1 MEILCLDQFC
11 TLGGGQQCFLDS
23 VPAFAANGWGVRALI
38 PDGGP
43 FGQRLGAL
51 GCGVETFTNL
61 SLSNKHKPFWE
72 LPRYASRLGSVI
84 GALTRQIRA
93 KKPDVLYV
101 NGPRFLPAAAWVA
114 RREGIPLVFHAHN
127 RLLQRPALAVSGLAL
142 AASKALVISCCA
154 YASMPL
160 THYVSPAR
168 MRVVYNGAANLRRA
182 GHVRSRFIQN
192 IGVVGRVAPEK
203 GQLQFVRA
211 ANVVAHMR
219 PAARFFVIGGSPNTN
234 DHSYY
239 DAVRRE
245 SRGLPLSL
253 EGWKDDPASI
263 MNRLD
268 LLVVPSQIHD
278 AAPRV
283 ILEAFSAEVPV
294 VAYRSGGIPEL
305 IEDDSTGFLVQ
316 ERTPAALAMRIADV
330 LRMSDG
336 AVDQVVARAKKAWN
350 ERFHIDRYRE
360 SVCEAVRSSVNSSLK
375 RAVI

>member
-1 MEILCLDQFC
+1 
-11 TLGGGQQCFLDS
+11 
-23 VPAFAANGWGVRALI
+23 
-38 PDGGP
+38 
-43 FGQRLGAL
+43 
-51 GCGVETFTNL
+51 
-61 SLSNKHKPFWE
+61 
-72 LPRYASRLGSVI
+72 
-84 GALTRQIRA
+84 
-93 KKPDVLYV
+93 
-101 NGPRFLPAAAWVA
+101 
-114 RREGIPLVFHAHN
+114 VFHAHN